1 MSDIY
6 LKNYWL
12 LNLEYINI
20 FSRLKQCNIP
30 LPLL

>member
-20 FSRLKQCNIP
+20 FSRLKHYN
-30 LPLL
+30 